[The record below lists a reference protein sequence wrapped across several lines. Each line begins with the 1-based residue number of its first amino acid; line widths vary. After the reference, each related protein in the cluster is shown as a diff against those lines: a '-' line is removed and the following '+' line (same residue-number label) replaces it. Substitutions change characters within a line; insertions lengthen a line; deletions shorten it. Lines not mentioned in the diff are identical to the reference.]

1 VQRPVNLDLTTISL
15 PVTAITSIS
24 HRISG
29 IILFLAIPGLLY
41 LLQLSLQSEQG
52 FSHAVALLNYPIL
65 KLMTFGFLAALIY
78 HLLAGLRH
86 LIMDFGYGES
96 IATAKKTA
104 TLLLIT
110 ATISIILMGAWLW

>member
-1 VQRPVNLDLTTISL
+1 MQRPVNLDLTTISL